1 MSDDLKCGFVSI
13 VGRANVGKSTLFN
26 KLLDDQLSVTTYK
39 PHTTRHNIRG
49 ILTLE
54 RCQLVLIDTPGIQL
68 GNRRLINRVLLN
80 NALSSLQEVDVI
92 LMLVEPDTWNHEDE
106 YLLEHVRQAGRPVV
120 LMINKVDRIRDKST
134 LLPLIDRLK
143 SHHAFSSIVPFSA
156 LYDREV
162 TELVEELCTF
172 CSTSDFL
179 FPPDM
184 KWDRDDRFIVSEV
197 VRAVAMTQ
205 LQKELP
211 YALYTEVE
219 QLEFQDNLVTA
230 AVILWVEKDSQK
242 PIVIGKKGSKL
253 KAIGEHARL
262 RLERVFNRKVMLRT
276 WVKVKQNWQDQ
287 QGIVSQ
293 FR

>member
-1 MSDDLKCGFVSI
+1 MSDDPKCGFVSI

-26 KLLDDQLSVTTYK
+26 KLLGDQLSVATYK

-68 GNRRLINRVLLN
+68 GNRRLMNRVLLS

-92 LMLVEPDTWNHEDE
+92 LMLIEPDTWNHEDE
-106 YLLEHVRQAGRPVV
+106 YLLGHVRQAQKPVV
-120 LMINKVDRIRDKST
+120 LMINKVDRIRNKST

-156 LYDREV
+156 LHDREV
-162 TELVEELCTF
+162 TGLVEELCAF
-172 CSTSDFL
+172 CPASDFL
-179 FPPDM
+179 FPADM
-184 KWDRDDRFIVSEV
+184 KWDRDDRFVISEV
-197 VRAVAMTQ
+197 VRAVAMTL

-219 QLEFQDNLVTA
+219 QLEFQDKLVTA
-230 AVILWVEKDSQK
+230 TVILWVEKDSQK
-242 PIVIGKKGSKL
+242 PIVIGRRGSKL
-253 KAIGEHARL
+253 KEIGEHARL

-276 WVKVKQNWQDQ
+276 WVKVKKNWQDQ